1 MLLRHTFRGYQADFG
16 LKYRSLPAIK
26 SLRPKYSKILWL
38 STSLFLVL
46 LVVPFST
53 INIYTKSNKF
63 REHVLRVWRVCP
75 AWLQPVCESV
85 QFRCLV
91 ISNYLRPHRKV
102 CEWPGEK
109 QDLVMTCYHF
119 VGFLQRLKP
128 PIITILHTV
137 VEWYFKDSPECW
149 AK

>member
-1 MLLRHTFRGYQADFG
+1 MLLRYTFRGYQADFG

-46 LVVPFST
+46 LVVTFST

-63 REHVLRVWRVCP
+63 REHVLRVWHVCP

-85 QFRCLV
+85 QLSCIQLFATPSQSLWMTSWKTGSGNDMLPFCRISSKVKAAPYHNSTYCCWV
-91 ISNYLRPHRKV
+91 I
-102 CEWPGEK
+102 
-109 QDLVMTCYHF
+109 
-119 VGFLQRLKP
+119 LQRQPWVL
-128 PIITILHTV
+128 
-137 VEWYFKDSPECW
+137 S
-149 AK
+149 